1 MKSDEKC
8 NSKPLPS
15 PLLHHATLAA
25 MDAAVMWEEEL
36 SSVDAT
42 PLSFFSS
49 SSSSHCTPLSSVWRQ
64 GELLSGGERGGGGDG
79 RSSSSSAASFTFTTA
94 SRRRSM
100 ACGSAGRMNWKHSW
114 KHVRL
119 CVSDLESM
127 PSGVTFR
134 DPISIARDIP
144 GASRSITSRV
154 AWREEE
160 ERGGGGGSV
169 TSCGQIVNDILKKN
183 KPRLKVK
190 PLHRHPLWG
199 YDIHGSS
206 SNCRP
211 EVVSLE

>member
-1 MKSDEKC
+1 MRLWMMYVWTCIDDRLKWMKSDEKC

-15 PLLHHATLAA
+15 PLLHRATLVA

-114 KHVRL
+114 KRRRTEM
-119 CVSDLESM
+119 CKRDRISGTGIRCLESIFK
-127 PSGVTFR
+127 SWSSQTIAARINTINKFYIYI
-134 DPISIARDIP
+134 DP
-144 GASRSITSRV
+144 
-154 AWREEE
+154 
-160 ERGGGGGSV
+160 
-169 TSCGQIVNDILKKN
+169 
-183 KPRLKVK
+183 
-190 PLHRHPLWG
+190 
-199 YDIHGSS
+199 
-206 SNCRP
+206 
-211 EVVSLE
+211 